1 MLILGS
7 DFPTNKEIKALYI
20 IESPA
25 FLPLVWAQLKEM
37 GHLALARRAEGEG
50 TLETQQLNI
59 TRLVTGTCM
68 PGHHIQL
75 VANFRCTCEQGW
87 LGIPCA
93 HVSRDAFLVS
103 SSFLSGK
110 FMH

>member
-7 DFPTNKEIKALYI
+7 DFPTNKEIKTLYI

-25 FLPLVWAQLKEM
+25 FLPLAITVWAQLQEM

-68 PGHHIQL
+68 PGHHIRL
-75 VANFRCTCEQGW
+75 VANFTCTCEQGRF
-87 LGIPCA
+87 PCKLLLIIWEIHA
-93 HVSRDAFLVS
+93 
-103 SSFLSGK
+103 LSYS
-110 FMH
+110 